1 MAQTPV
7 LAYAES
13 GAAMSQNLLDQLA
26 ESHLQLARMQ
36 SQTVLRYSM
45 RDADSS

>member
-1 MAQTPV
+1 MAQIPA

-36 SQTVLRYSM
+36 ARLS
-45 RDADSS
+45 